1 MKQIYFFHP
10 SSELYG
16 ADKILTYIIKC
27 YTTYKVTLILRTE
40 GPLIEYIKT
49 ALPNVEIKII
59 PNLPIIAKKNL
70 KPKGILFFIY
80 SLFKFRILIKSIIPI
95 DTQIVY
101 LNTLAV
107 VPILFCIP
115 SQKTTKITHVH
126 EILKNNNILHKII
139 NKIALKYSDYIFCVS
154 NAVKNN
160 LLSVASEKEKLKL
173 RTIQNGITFDKDS
186 NTKSSVKI
194 KFDSSLVNFALIGR
208 IKPNNK
214 GQNFLSQAIAFL
226 PQELKNKSHFY
237 YIGGTVSG
245 QEYMLT
251 EVTNLIKDLKINK
264 YVDIIPFVDNIKEIY
279 QKIDVILV
287 PSLCDDSFPTTVLE
301 GMYWKRP
308 IIGTNVGGIPEMI
321 INNTTGF
328 LINKNSV
335 QELTEKISYFIN
347 NPEKIKEMGEN
358 GEKLFKQKF
367 TVQSF
372 EERYNQTLKDLS
384 II

>member
-27 YTTYKVTLILRTE
+27 YTTYKVTLILRAE
-40 GPLIEYIKT
+40 GPLIEHIKT
-49 ALPNVEIKII
+49 SLPNVEIKII
-59 PNLPIIAKKNL
+59 PDLPIIAKKNL
-70 KPKGILFFIY
+70 KPKGILSFIY
-80 SLFKFRILIKSIIPI
+80 SFFKFRIRAQRIIPI

-115 SQKTTKITHVH
+115 SKKITKITHVH
-126 EILKNNNILHKII
+126 EILKNDNVLHKII
-139 NKIALKYSDYIFCVS
+139 NKVALKYSDYIFCVS

-160 LLSVASEKEKLKL
+160 LLSFASEKEKLKL
-173 RTIQNGITFDKDS
+173 KTIQNGITFNKDS
-186 NTKSSVKI
+186 NTNSSVNI
-194 KFDSSLVNFALIGR
+194 KFDSSLINFALIGR

-214 GQNFLSQAIAFL
+214 GQNFLSQAIASL

-251 EVTNLIKDLKINK
+251 EVINLIKNLKINK
-264 YVDIIPFVDNIKEIY
+264 YVDIIPFVNNIKEIY

-301 GMYWKRP
+301 GMYWKKP

-321 INNTTGF
+321 IDSTTGF

-347 NPEKIKEMGEN
+347 NPPKIEEMGEN
-358 GEKLFKQKF
+358 GKKIFEQKF

-372 EERYNQTLKDLS
+372 EERYYQTLKDLS
-384 II
+384 IV